1 MFSDKKNKHHNS
13 IWRKS
18 KNPRLIFRSL
28 RYRNFRLFF
37 SGQLIS
43 LIGTWMQTIA
53 MSWLVY
59 RLTNSAFILGLVGFF
74 SQIPAFLLTPFAG
87 VLIDRWNRHRIL
99 VITQT
104 LSMLQAFVIAFLVI
118 KGVVAVWHIIF
129 LSLLLGLINAF
140 DIPTR
145 QSFIIDMVEKKE
157 DLANAIA
164 LNSSMFNLAR
174 LIGPSI
180 AGILIA
186 VVGEG
191 MCFLFNGISFLAVII
206 ALLAMKNIPKG
217 LKSKRSNIL
226 EELKEGVKYV
236 FGFIPIRFILLLL
249 SLISLVGMSY
259 AVLMPVFARNILG
272 GGPHTLGFLMGSIG
286 LGALFATIYL
296 ASRTTVLGLVKIIAI
311 ATSIFGMGLVFF
323 SFSSTLWL
331 SLIILFITGF
341 AMMVQMASSNTIL
354 QTIAEDDKRGRVM
367 SFYTMSF
374 MGVAPFGSLI
384 AGILASKIGAAYTVT
399 IGGFACLLGAV
410 VFASKINLF
419 REKIHPIYVKL
430 GFFPQVTPSIKP
442 PD

>member
-1 MFSDKKNKHHNS
+1 MSFDQKNKYRGSILVNS
-13 IWRKS
+13 KS
-18 KNPRLIFRSL
+18 FRLIFRSL

-354 QTIAEDDKRGRVM
+354 QTIAEDDKRGRIM